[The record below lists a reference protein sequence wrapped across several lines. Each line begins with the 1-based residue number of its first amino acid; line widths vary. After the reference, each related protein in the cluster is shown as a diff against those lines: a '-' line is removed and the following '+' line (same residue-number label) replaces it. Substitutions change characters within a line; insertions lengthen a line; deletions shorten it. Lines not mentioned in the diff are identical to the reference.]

1 MPITVPRDQDLI
13 KLGTQVIRSGW
24 LALVRAEFS
33 LSMVSLA
40 QLLGTYAATVKTWE
54 DGSAFQVWKE
64 SSRRAAKF
72 YLGYLDTLA
81 KLQRAGI
88 SPADLISLRTASMY
102 LGKPGPSVRQDCVAG
117 DLTCLDLGVLGMFVW
132 KKDVGRP

>member
-1 MPITVPRDQDLI
+1 M

-24 LALVRAEFS
+24 LRLVRDEFA

-54 DGSAFQVWKE
+54 DGTATLVWKE
-64 SSRRAAKF
+64 SARRAATF

-88 SPADLISLRTASMY
+88 SPEDLMSLRTASMY
-102 LGKPGPSVRQDCVAG
+102 LGKAGPSVREDCVAG
-117 DLTCLDLGVLGMFVW
+117 DLTCLDLGVLGTFVW
-132 KKDVGRP
+132 KKDVGR